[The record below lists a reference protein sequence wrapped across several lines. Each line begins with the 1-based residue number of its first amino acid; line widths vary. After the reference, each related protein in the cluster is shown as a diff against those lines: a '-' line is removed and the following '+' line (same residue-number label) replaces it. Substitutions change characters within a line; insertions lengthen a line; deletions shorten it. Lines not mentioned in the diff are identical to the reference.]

1 MNRGLGHKSWI
12 SSARCA
18 LAFVFGVVILSTS
31 WVDARDVVDLVGR
44 QVRVPERPQR
54 IITLAPSLTEMV
66 FALGAGDR
74 VVGVSRYSNYPAL
87 ADNLPRVGSYV
98 QPDVEKIV
106 ALKPDLCLA
115 IKDGNPREA
124 VDKLE
129 RVGIPVYAVN
139 PRTLGQ
145 VMETLLALGDVL
157 QAHNQ
162 AQALVADMRRR
173 VQDVEERVGSVLE
186 RPGVFFQIGISPI
199 VSVGTETFAH
209 EIIVRAGGRN
219 VAEGPE
225 PYPRFTLEQVMTLR
239 PDFIIVSSME
249 REQVF
254 ERVREQWLQWQGIP
268 AAAMKRVYM
277 VPSDLFDRPGPRLV
291 EGLELLAKILHPEL
305 FHDLPST
312 K

>member
-1 MNRGLGHKSWI
+1 M
-12 SSARCA
+12 
-18 LAFVFGVVILSTS
+18 
-31 WVDARDVVDLVGR
+31 
-44 QVRVPERPQR
+44 
-54 IITLAPSLTEMV
+54 APSLTEMV
-66 FALGAGDR
+66 FALGAGYR
-74 VVGVSRYSNYPAL
+74 VVGVSRYSNYPAFPK
-87 ADNLPRVGSYV
+87 DLPRVGSYV
-98 QPDVEKIV
+98 HPDVEKIV

-124 VDKLE
+124 VEKLE
-129 RVGIPVYAVN
+129 SVGIPVYAVN

-157 QAHNQ
+157 QVQNE

-173 VQDVEERVGSVLE
+173 VQDVEKRLGTVLD
-186 RPGVFFQIGISPI
+186 RPRVFFQIGVSPI

-225 PYPRFTLEQVMTLR
+225 PYPRFTLEQVMRLR

-254 ERVREQWLQWQGIP
+254 EQVREQWLQWRGIP
-268 AAAMKRVYM
+268 AAAMNRVSL

-305 FHDLPST
+305 FHDLPSAR
-312 K
+312 